1 MKKLLILPLL
11 IFAACTKVDLEQQ
24 VEPPVDSTHVAC
36 SLSLVKDEIV
46 FDEPY
51 KDSKNAYFYASC
63 DWTVEP
69 TGGESW
75 ITIDPASGSGSDKK
89 QKIKITVSEN
99 TSGDDRF
106 CEVAFKMDDEIQL
119 LTVRQPKGEIEEEG
133 DDETPP
139 TPPAPQKNYPW
150 TKRVA
155 SMHADYYF
163 DEGGTWDYEF
173 MYDKQGRVVKY
184 TVLNRNDYEEW
195 TSTYLYVHSDSQVK
209 LYYDEGADEA
219 YSVNYKF
226 NNGCLSLSQCD
237 GYGYSE
243 YVHDDNG
250 HLVSCTDY
258 SLNGVVERLWAYV
271 WNGDNLISTLRD
283 DKIYENY
290 EYYDIVNKCNVEIY
304 LSDWARMPEY
314 EYMID
319 RSIFGSCVGK
329 NLLKKG
335 SEGTEYTYDFDSDG
349 YVTKV
354 YCSDEDGKLYDLTI
368 TYEEPKAK
376 KVSSVSGVGIM
387 SESGYSDSIE
397 YTFKYDDQNRV
408 SKVTEKGYSGGELW
422 GDNVYAY
429 TYTDN
434 SLVVTGTMYEE
445 HYGVFENYS
454 TSYSYAFEN
463 GFCINYEHTQT
474 WNNTYREEYAYSY
487 MSSLLSGMYGSWWH
501 SGTEYPESN
510 SYGWAAGN
518 LVDFGG
524 DSIEYYDV
532 RDKSNLEVWRIV
544 RSLYWGG
551 IHEIIT
557 ADKHLF
563 KGFHS
568 TDLVK
573 TMSDGECV
581 LTYEFDKDG
590 YVVKA
595 LCMLEEDEDYDHLE
609 LTIVYE

>member
-1 MKKLLILPLL
+1 MKKLFILSLLIL
-11 IFAACTKVDLEQQ
+11 AACTKVELEQQ
-24 VEPPVDSTHVAC
+24 VDTPVDSTHVAC
-36 SLSLVKDEIV
+36 TLSLVKEEIV
-46 FDEPY
+46 FEDAAEATAT
-51 KDSKNAYFYASC
+51 AYFYASC
-63 DWTVEP
+63 DWTASP
-69 TGGESW
+69 TGHEAW
-75 ITIDPASGSGSDKK
+75 VTIDPASGAGSNKK
-89 QKIKITVSEN
+89 QKVKITVGEN

-106 CEVAFKMDDEIQL
+106 CEIAFAMDGEMQL
-119 LTVRQPKGEIEEEG
+119 LTVRQPRGESEEG
-133 DDETPP
+133 NDPTTSGPSTP
-139 TPPAPQKNYPW
+139 QSNFPW

-163 DEGGTWDYEF
+163 NDGGSWDYEF
-173 MYDKQGRVVKY
+173 MYDDQGKVQKF
-184 TVLNRNDYEEW
+184 TVLHNTDVEDW

-209 LYYDEGADEA
+209 FYYDEGADES
-219 YSVNYKF
+219 YNVTYMF
-226 NNGCLSLSQCD
+226 TNGYLTSSQCE

-243 YVHDDNG
+243 YVHDGNG

-258 SLNGVVERLWAYV
+258 SLKGEAERSWTYV

-335 SEGTEYTYDFDSDG
+335 SEGTTYIYDFDSDG

-354 YCSDEDGKLYDLTI
+354 HCSDEDGKLYDLTI

-376 KVSSVSGVGIM
+376 KVSSVSGVCGLR
-387 SESGYSDSIE
+387 DSIE

-532 RDKSNLEVWRIV
+532 RDKSNLEVWRIM

-573 TMSDGECV
+573 TMFDGECL

-595 LCMLEEDEDYDHLE
+595 LCVLEGEGEDYDQIE

>member
-155 SMHADYYF
+155 SMHADYY
-163 DEGGTWDYEF
+163 DGSVLNYEF
-173 MYDKQGRVVKY
+173 LYDEQGRVLRY
-184 TVLNRNDYEEW
+184 TQGDR
-195 TSTYLYVHSDSQVK
+195 TYLYEYGDSQVK
-209 LYYDEGADEA
+209 LYYSDGERSEN
-219 YSVNYKF
+219 VIYKF
-226 NNGCLSLSQCD
+226 SNGYLSSSDWGD
-237 GYGYSE
+237 GVLAEFAFDS
-243 YVHDDNG
+243 NG
-250 HLVSCTDY
+250 HLVTY
-258 SLNGVVERLWAYV
+258 SYPPIGEESGEAFTYYWS
-271 WNGDNLISTLRD
+271 GDDPISVLCN
-283 DKIYENY
+283 DKLYENY

-304 LSDWARMPEY
+304 IGDWSRMPESA
-314 EYMID
+314 YMID
-319 RSIFGSCVGK
+319 RSIFGACAGK
-329 NLLKKG
+329 HLLKKG
-335 SEGTEYTYDFDSDG
+335 VRGSEYTYEFDSEG
-349 YVTKV
+349 YVTSV
-354 YCSDEDGKLYDLTI
+354 YCSDEYGMCFDLDI
-368 TYEEPKAK
+368 TYEEQKVK

-501 SGTEYPESN
+501 SGTEYPESS

-595 LCMLEEDEDYDHLE
+595 LCMLEEDEDYNQLE

>member
-46 FDEPY
+46 FDEH

-119 LTVRQPKGEIEEEG
+119 LTVRQQKGEIEEEG

-155 SMHADYYF
+155 SMHADYYY

-173 MYDKQGRVVKY
+173 MYDEQGRVVKY

-258 SLNGVVERLWAYV
+258 SLNGVVECLWAYV

-314 EYMID
+314 EDMID

-354 YCSDEDGKLYDLTI
+354 YCSDEDGKLYDLAI
-368 TYEEPKAK
+368 TYEEQKVK
-376 KVSSVSGVGIM
+376 KVSSVSVVGM
-387 SESGYSDSIE
+387 MFGSDDRETID
-397 YTFKYDDQNRV
+397 YTFKYDNKNRV
-408 SKVTEKGYSGGELW
+408 SRVTEITYSNGDLC
-422 GDNVYAY
+422 GDNAY
-429 TYTDN
+429 TYTYTDEGLEI
-434 SLVVTGTMYEE
+434 SGAMYEE
-445 HYGVFENYS
+445 HYGVLERFSVIYS
-454 TSYSYAFEN
+454 FAFEN
-463 GFCINYEHTQT
+463 DFCTGYEYTQT
-474 WNNTYREEYAYSY
+474 WNDTYREGYSY
-487 MSSLLSGMYGSWWH
+487 SYSSSLLSGMNGSWWH
-501 SGTEYPESN
+501 SGTEYPKSY
-510 SYGWAAGN
+510 SYGWTDGN
-518 LVDFGG
+518 LT
-524 DSIEYYDV
+524 DSDWYSYEYYNTQ
-532 RDKSNLEVWRIV
+532 DKSNLEIRKIILCPIG
-544 RSLYWGG
+544 SESP
-551 IHEIIT
+551 EIFT
-557 ADKHLF
+557 ADRNVF

-568 TDLVK
+568 KDLVK
-573 TMSDGECV
+573 SMDGV
-581 LTYEFDKDG
+581 AVSYEFDDDG
-590 YVVKA
+590 YVVKV
-595 LCMLEEDEDYDHLE
+595 LCGSMGDEDYDRYE
-609 LTIVYE
+609 YTIVYE